1 VAGDREVVM
10 GGGRYDYEEHQA
22 ATTERAGLK
31 TEQVFAQNACH
42 PDLDPKGVRWRESR
56 DSANHP
62 DSVGI
67 VFALDVSGSMG
78 EIPVQLAMKTMP
90 SFMQSVLTVL
100 PDAQVMFMALGCA
113 YGDKS
118 PIQVG
123 QFESESALIDK
134 WLGMLHLE
142 GGGSWR
148 GESYDLAM
156 YVAARHTAMDCLE
169 RRKRR
174 GYFFMTGDE
183 VFFMHLTPA
192 TVAQWIGD
200 VVPADIRIEDL
211 TDELTERFRT
221 FFLIPDAERAKSDGC
236 EPAWRLLLG
245 DCTIVLGAPADTA
258 IVASLLVGICEGQLP
273 DAAAI
278 ERKVEA
284 LGYHGAER
292 DRIVRAVVPY
302 AEAVA
307 RGGGE
312 APRGPRGLTQA
323 PAERRDG

>member
-1 VAGDREVVM
+1 M

-22 ATTERAGLK
+22 ATAGRAGL
-31 TEQVFAQNACH
+31 TTDQVFAQNACH
-42 PDLDPKGVRWRESR
+42 PDLDPRGIRWRESR

-118 PIQVG
+118 AIQVG
-123 QFESESALIDK
+123 QFESESQLIDK

-156 YVAARHTAMDCLE
+156 YLAARHTAMDCLE
-169 RRKRR
+169 MRKRR

-192 TVAQWIGD
+192 VVKQWIGD
-200 VVPADIRIEDL
+200 EVPGDIRIEDL
-211 TDELTERFRT
+211 ADELAERFRP
-221 FFLIPDAERAKSDGC
+221 FFLIPDAARAKTDGC
-236 EPAWRLLLG
+236 EAAWRLLLG
-245 DCTIVLGAPADTA
+245 DCTIVLGAPGDTA
-258 IVASLLVGICEGQLP
+258 VVASLLVGVCEGQLR
-273 DAAAI
+273 DVAAI

-284 LGYHGAER
+284 LGFHDGER

-307 RGGGE
+307 RGGGDP
-312 APRGPRGLTQA
+312 PRGPRGLTQG
-323 PAERRDG
+323 PAERRNG

>member
-1 VAGDREVVM
+1 M

-22 ATTERAGLK
+22 ATAGRAELK
-31 TEQVFAQNACH
+31 AEQVFAQNACH
-42 PDLDPKGVRWRESR
+42 PQLDPKGLRWRESR

-62 DSVGI
+62 DSLGI

-100 PDAQVMFMALGCA
+100 PDAQVLFMALGCA
-113 YGDKS
+113 YGDRS

-134 WLGMLHLE
+134 WLEMLHLE

-183 VFFMHLTPA
+183 VFFMTLPA
-192 TVAQWIGD
+192 AVVKQWVGD
-200 VVPADIRIEDL
+200 DVPGDIRIEDL
-211 TDELTERFRT
+211 ADELAERFRP

-236 EPAWRLLLG
+236 EAAWRLLLG
-245 DCTIVLGAPADTA
+245 DCTIVLGAPGDTA
-258 IVASLLVGICEGQLP
+258 IVASLLVGVCEGQLR
-273 DAAAI
+273 DAATI
-278 ERKVEA
+278 EAKVLA
-284 LGYHGAER
+284 LGYRGAER

-312 APRGPRGLTQA
+312 PPRGPRGLVTGT
-323 PAERRDG
+323 AERRNG